1 MRQKYQGE
9 EFQVYHVVTL
19 PRGAHSLSMGYS
31 SDFISKSTVW
41 KVGGGGSCT
50 VKKPDKYYPSQVS
63 KVIIIRDK

>member
-41 KVGGGGSCT
+41 KVGGGEAA
-50 VKKPDKYYPSQVS
+50 Q
-63 KVIIIRDK
+63 